1 MMFRSKHWAAYVRIF
16 CAIALLF
23 VGFAHKP
30 PQISTASLSPAELAS
45 LVLPD
50 GTLPDLC
57 LPGHEDEGSGLPHGT
72 MGSGCEACRL
82 ASSIVMPSPPVSF
95 GEPMALVIAVLEPPR
110 NLVIFDRHFSPNT
123 APRAPPHIILS
134 TAETV

>member
-1 MMFRSKHWAAYVRIF
+1 MMVRSKHWAAYVRIF

-50 GTLPDLC
+50 GSLPDLC

-82 ASSIVMPSPPVSF
+82 AGTVLLPSPADNAWLLSVF
-95 GEPMALVIAVLEPPR
+95 ANLGAVKPLEPPVR
-110 NLVIFDRHFSPNT
+110 LAYVLDR
-123 APRAPPHIILS
+123 PRLRGPPLS
-134 TAETV
+134 A